1 MSQDENRTDA
11 AVETPEESPPTE
23 ASEAKRASGRSCAWA
38 KLILVALV
46 AAVLGAVVTANW
58 TNMPFC
64 WVFGHVNANAGLVI
78 LGAAVLGFVL
88 GVLFLW
94 SALERGE

>member
-1 MSQDENRTDA
+1 MSQEEKGTEA
-11 AVETPEESPPTE
+11 AVETSAESPSTE
-23 ASEAKRASGRSCAWA
+23 AGRASCRCCAWA

-46 AAVLGAVVTANW
+46 AAVLGALVTANW
-58 TNMPFC
+58 HNTPFS
-64 WVFGHVNANAGLVI
+64 WVFDVVNVKAGLII
-78 LGAAVLGFVL
+78 LGAAILGFVL